1 MNFKIVGNRSH
12 IRLDEELASVDKQV
26 ADAAFRIHKK
36 EIVDPYMSARRFLK
50 YKSNAYVRKNK
61 IDLLEYIDFQKEH
74 SGSKTFTV
82 NLAVMPLYI
91 PHEYIVFGFSKRLGE
106 LICNHDIWWDFA
118 DETICGKSMGN
129 VKDAIESFAIPWFHK
144 MGNEHYI
151 TMQLIKQKLSAKMSN
166 HNQEWLNTI
175 SDRRNRI
182 AFIQEN
188 MDKLKLPKSLI
199 DQV

>member
-1 MNFKIVGNRSH
+1 
-12 IRLDEELASVDKQV
+12 
-26 ADAAFRIHKK
+26 
-36 EIVDPYMSARRFLK
+36 
-50 YKSNAYVRKNK
+50 
-61 IDLLEYIDFQKEH
+61 
-74 SGSKTFTV
+74 
-82 NLAVMPLYI
+82 MPLYI

-118 DETICGKSMGN
+118 DETICEKSMDN

-144 MGNEHYI
+144 MENEHYI
-151 TMQLIKQKLSAKMSN
+151 TMQLIKQKLSSKMSN
-166 HNQEWLNTI
+166 HNQEWLSSI

-199 DQV
+199 SQV